1 MELIQQIGTL
11 INQVQF
17 EIKNTDLK
25 QQQIEDLEQQIA
37 NLKLTHET

>member
-1 MELIQQIGTL
+1 MAVMELIQLIGTL

-25 QQQIEDLEQQIA
+25 QQQIEDLEQ
-37 NLKLTHET
+37 